1 MKYVF
6 SKYNVSI
13 ERNGDIFSFNT
24 LTRALIK
31 VAKGDFNVE
40 NPFLRDKGFVVKDD
54 EDLMTYKYYYLSRI
68 FDNKNVSLT
77 VATTMSCNLR
87 CPYCFEEGNKSP
99 EFMHDDVADAIVKYL
114 ISKKAHKINI
124 TWFGGEP
131 LMNFKEI
138 ERISSFLM
146 NNGVMYAASIIT
158 NGTLFTKG
166 MIEKLDEYSIK
177 SVQITLDGKQ
187 PQHDKK
193 RFFANGK
200 GTYAKS
206 SKTYHYYC
214 NCQMCMFC

>member
-1 MKYVF
+1 
-6 SKYNVSI
+6 
-13 ERNGDIFSFNT
+13 
-24 LTRALIK
+24 
-31 VAKGDFNVE
+31 
-40 NPFLRDKGFVVKDD
+40 
-54 EDLMTYKYYYLSRI
+54 
-68 FDNKNVSLT
+68 
-77 VATTMSCNLR
+77 
-87 CPYCFEEGNKSP
+87 
-99 EFMHDDVADAIVKYL
+99 MHDDVADAIVKYL

-138 ERISSFLM
+138 ERISSSLM